1 MRRSVGSPDRMVI
14 GRKPTPRRRFDPSV
28 VTGGV
33 AFLVRGCSAATAT
46 TPTVGTHATDSPP
59 VLTSCTTSSAA
70 PTIVLGDMTPA
81 PTLSVPVGAVVVV
94 LIHSP
99 FVRAPEKDTAAHIQ
113 SPLVLKQLCSVLL
126 PDHGE
131 RTLLS
136 AIGTGT
142 SGLDATITPP
152 TQVMMPAWSGTIT
165 VTS

>member
-1 MRRSVGSPDRMVI
+1 MGSPDRTVI
-14 GRKPTPRRRFDPSV
+14 GMRPPPRRRFAASIV
-28 VTGGV
+28 AGGV
-33 AFLVRGCSAATAT
+33 AFVALGCSATPAATDN
-46 TPTVGTHATDSPP
+46 VGTHATNSPP

-70 PTIVLGDMTPA
+70 PTIVLGDTTPA

-136 AIGTGT
+136 AISTGT

-165 VTS
+165 VTR